1 MTFDWQKFD
10 WQKLSKI
17 REIQEYFEADFQ
29 GFQNRVA
36 YHICELEKVDP
47 EELDKLAIIRVIE
60 VTNGCTQHGFRRN
73 DENSLP
79 VEQTRDCMKKVIG
92 FMNNQRVDLPS
103 GKSISFNES
112 TNQLMREVRELYQD
126 AFKKNMPD
134 QEKEFYAYSTANF
147 LTIGHQRF
155 ENAMQLVKQEFE
167 DLFSTHYIEK
177 GRKYI
182 NAYLEAIS
190 LDKE

>member
-1 MTFDWQKFD
+1 
-10 WQKLSKI
+10 
-17 REIQEYFEADFQ
+17 
-29 GFQNRVA
+29 
-36 YHICELEKVDP
+36 
-47 EELDKLAIIRVIE
+47 
-60 VTNGCTQHGFRRN
+60 
-73 DENSLP
+73 
-79 VEQTRDCMKKVIG
+79 
-92 FMNNQRVDLPS
+92 
-103 GKSISFNES
+103 
-112 TNQLMREVRELYQD
+112 
-126 AFKKNMPD
+126 MPD

-147 LTIGHQRF
+147 LAIGHQRF

>member
-1 MTFDWQKFD
+1 MTFDWQKLD

-17 REIQEYFEADFQ
+17 REIQEYFEADFT
-29 GFQNRVA
+29 GFKNRIE
-36 YHICELEKVDP
+36 YHIVKLEQVAP
-47 EELDKLAIIRVIE
+47 EELEKLAIIRVVE

-73 DENSLP
+73 DENCLT

-92 FMNNQRVDLPS
+92 FMNNQRVDFPS

-126 AFKKNMPD
+126 AFKNNIPD
-134 QEKEFYAYSTANF
+134 QEREFYAYSTANF
-147 LTIGHQRF
+147 LVIGHQRF
-155 ENAMQLVKQEFE
+155 ENALQLVKQEFE

-182 NAYLEAIS
+182 TTYIEAIS
-190 LDKE
+190 VEV

>member
-10 WQKLSKI
+10 WQKLSQI

-29 GFQNRVA
+29 GFQNRIA

-73 DENSLP
+73 DENSLT

-126 AFKKNMPD
+126 AFKKNIPD
-134 QEKEFYAYSTANF
+134 QEREFYAYSKANF
-147 LTIGHQRF
+147 LVIGHQRF
-155 ENAMQLVKQEFE
+155 ENALQLVKQEFE

-182 NAYLEAIS
+182 TTYIEAIS
-190 LDKE
+190 VEV